1 MAIQVGKSFQNL
13 LTTEKLVKKYMKIT
27 KLDSTPTDPREF
39 DLPAD
44 FKPEN
49 IEDIVEIFETP
60 LTGSYN
66 WDYTIADNR
75 LKKLYELGKKL
86 NWDGSIDLD
95 WGTHIAKDE
104 YPIKAELLARME
116 GPLSML
122 PDDQKLEYLRH
133 DQAWAL
139 SQFLHGEQGALLVA
153 SQLVS
158 CAPTYQA
165 KLYAASQTFDEARHV
180 EVFNR
185 YIQQVHGMEYPINK
199 NLKSLLDKILT
210 DPRWDLK
217 FIGMQ
222 IIIEGLALAAFQT
235 MKETSNCPLLR
246 QLVHY
251 VIRDE
256 ARHVT
261 FGVNYL
267 EEFLQTLSEEELEE
281 RAMFCF
287 EACVVMRDRIM
298 NTELPA
304 KYFNMPED
312 EIREMI
318 LNDETNDEFRNLL
331 FTRILPNLK
340 RIGLLTDKVKPL
352 YDELGLL
359 KYENADSDFEIDWA
373 ELDKPLEDKDEIDQQ
388 AQSGLANHF

>member
-1 MAIQVGKSFQNL
+1 
-13 LTTEKLVKKYMKIT
+13 
-27 KLDSTPTDPREF
+27 
-39 DLPAD
+39 
-44 FKPEN
+44 
-49 IEDIVEIFETP
+49 
-60 LTGSYN
+60 
-66 WDYTIADNR
+66 
-75 LKKLYELGKKL
+75 
-86 NWDGSIDLD
+86 
-95 WGTHIAKDE
+95 
-104 YPIKAELLARME
+104 
-116 GPLSML
+116 
-122 PDDQKLEYLRH
+122 
-133 DQAWAL
+133 
-139 SQFLHGEQGALLVA
+139 
-153 SQLVS
+153 
-158 CAPTYQA
+158 
-165 KLYAASQTFDEARHV
+165 
-180 EVFNR
+180 
-185 YIQQVHGMEYPINK
+185 
-199 NLKSLLDKILT
+199 
-210 DPRWDLK
+210 
-217 FIGMQ
+217 MQ